1 MVKLTFWAMFLCC
14 HAETYLFEHAQSSH
28 AKKKNPRP
36 FPAMLK
42 LTLLTTPPFLAI
54 LKLTFVTMPSSS
66 YAVIDFLTTPLTSL
80 VKTYIFDHALANNA

>member
-1 MVKLTFWAMFLCC
+1 MLKLT
-14 HAETYLFEHAQSSH
+14 YLSTP
-28 AKKKNPRP
+28 NPRP